1 MTRRVLCHLICL
13 LATFLLKGIENV
25 HAQNFSN
32 KGKEF
37 WVCFPVH
44 IDGTAAKIQLFLTSD
59 VRTYVW
65 IDIPGTG
72 LYINGAGNTSA
83 APTVFT
89 IDPSSTLNKLISVP
103 VANSAVYLDNVPGT
117 TSNKAIRIRTLS
129 PVHPPFVA
137 YAHIYSSNQS
147 DATLILPVTT
157 LGREHY
163 AFNYTQNPHCLNV
176 SGDPAGCGG
185 FNPGPQ
191 RSSISVMAVEPGNT
205 TVEFTLPP
213 GLALN
218 AVSPTPSSNVFTV
231 TLAQGQIYQLLSGST
246 GNRSN
251 TIDITGTRIATI
263 SNTPGQCKKIAVYT
277 GSSRVVIGGGSCT
290 TPGSGDNLFEIMYPT
305 STWGR
310 NFVIPQV
317 AGRNGNG
324 AYSIIRIMASK
335 ANTSIVVNGG
345 TPVVKNAGEFHTVN
359 TNTVTSITADKAIS
373 VAQYYTSQNGCGGS
387 GQLGDPAMVMWSPLE
402 QTLKNI
408 TLYASFRDNINQ
420 SYVSVVTKTSDTSK
434 FKLDGV
440 KIPFTVVPSNPVY
453 SYANPSVVTATL
465 TATYLGV
472 HDLKSDSGFI
482 AVSYGWG
489 QFESYGYSSGANVKN
504 LNQFITMS
512 VDSGCVGDGIQF
524 KGTALYTPSSWKW
537 YFGDGT
543 TANTQNAVKSY
554 TNSGRYDVS
563 LVTTI
568 PGGSDCDSQDS
579 TSVEFTINA
588 KPVANFAWQKNCVND
603 TIRFS
608 DSSNTATSFV
618 NKWYWQFGDGVT
630 STQKNPKHKYATH
643 GTYQVKLKI
652 FNEGGCDDSITK
664 SVTIYPSPKA
674 NFYTPQHCIADSFSF
689 MDSSTI
695 ATGGVINFW
704 KWKFGTGDSSMTQ
717 YPKYKFI
724 SEGIGNINLVVQSDF
739 GCRDSVTK
747 SVSIDPTPDAKLWSQ
762 SVCRNDSAVFLD
774 SSSIVAGGTI
784 TSWVWKFGDG
794 DSSILTNPKHK
805 YASPG
810 TYTYRLTVTS
820 DKACWDTASA
830 SLQVYTLPAA
840 GFKPTTVCN
849 KDSIH
854 FEDQSLG
861 GGTGTP
867 SQWAWDFGDGSSVD
881 TLNKP
886 VHYYVNAGPYQVKMI
901 VTNNFGCRD
910 TITKMV
916 KVYPKPKASFTI
928 GILCNIDTSFFI
940 NKSSISS
947 GNLSYFWNFG
957 DTTTTSTSIN
967 PVHVYTKSTT
977 YQVLLVAKSDSG
989 CVDTVITPVLVNG
1002 KPKADFTAPTCP
1014 EDSVIFTNLT
1024 KSSDA
1029 IINQSWNFGDG
1040 GTSNIKDAKHL
1051 YSAEGTY
1058 NVKLVVYS
1066 AFCKDS
1072 LNKSVTVS
1080 FKPKADFSM
1089 TPVCEYDT
1097 AKFTDQSQV
1106 YVSTL
1111 NSWAWDFGDLRTST
1125 QQNPS
1130 NKYTLPTAAP
1140 ASDSFAVRL
1149 IVGAATGCFD
1159 TITKM
1164 VHIFPKPYIAFNLA
1178 APCYTDSAVFASTS
1192 SVITGT
1198 VQSYLWNFGDGG
1210 SDTRAN
1216 PKHQYLTSNTYVV
1229 QLTATSDKGC
1239 STTVSNNILINPP
1252 PMGDFTFRD
1261 TCVNDTVQFEDLST
1275 TTDGSI
1281 SGWRWDFGNGKQDT
1295 VKMPRIAYASPA
1307 TYPVK
1312 LTLITSSGCT
1322 YVNYINKNIVIYD
1335 RPKVSFTADPDS
1347 TNILFTKITFTNPTN
1362 AIKFDWDFGDTTYSS
1377 ETNPEHNY
1385 QDTGRFVVKLVATS
1399 SFGCKD
1405 STTGRVI
1412 ISPAFSFFIPTA
1424 FSPNEDGSNEVF
1436 YPMGEGWK
1444 TFELTIYNRWGQTIF
1459 EGKPNEAWLGTYN
1472 NKIGDWVQDGVY
1484 PYMVKVIDQR
1494 GKKKYFSGEVTL
1506 LR

>member
-1 MTRRVLCHLICL
+1 MTRRVLFNSI
-13 LATFLLKGIENV
+13 FLLTIILLTGINSF
-25 HAQNFSN
+25 AQNFSN
-32 KGKEF
+32 KGREF
-37 WVCFPVH
+37 WITFPVH
-44 IDGTAAKIQLFLTSD
+44 TDQNQLGSQLNEQIIITSD
-59 VRTYVW
+59 KATSAL
-65 IDIPGTG
+65 I
-72 LYINGAGNTSA
+72 YINGGTTFYTVAVIAANVPFRLIIPTSA
-83 APTVFT
+83 YLTNISGKIA
-89 IDPSSTLNKLISVP
+89 NKSIKIT
-103 VANSAVYLDNVPGT
+103 VPG
-117 TSNKAIRIRTLS
+117 SLP
-129 PVHPPFVA
+129 PVVV
-137 YAHIYSSNQS
+137 YAHVYSQNQS
-147 DATLILPVTT
+147 DATLVLPVTT
-157 LGREHY
+157 LGRSY
-163 AFNYTQNPHCLNV
+163 YTFNMTQTPTSETTGMGGSIELNYITV
-176 SGDPAGCGG
+176 
-185 FNPGPQ
+185 
-191 RSSISVMAVEPGNT
+191 IAVEPGST
-205 TVEFTLPP
+205 TVTYSLPP
-213 GLALN
+213 GVVLK
-218 AVSPTPSSNVFTV
+218 SGSPSSPVSLN
-231 TLAQGQIYQLLSGST
+231 QGEVLQLLT
-246 GNRSN
+246 DRN
-251 TIDITGTRIATI
+251 TANQDMTGTLVQSVSTI
-263 SNTPGQCKKIAVYT
+263 PGQCKKIAVFS
-277 GSSRVVIGGGSCT
+277 GSSKVNVGGGICAAS
-290 TPGSGDNLFEIMYPT
+290 SGDNLYEMMYPI
-305 STWGR
+305 STWGK
-310 NFVIPQV
+310 NYIIPQTK
-317 AGRNGNG
+317 GRPTGSNGTNSVIRIL
-324 AYSIIRIMASK
+324 ASKDTTSIII
-335 ANTSIVVNGG
+335 NGG
-345 TPVVKNAGEFHTVN
+345 APIVRNAGQYYSLT
-359 TNTVTSITADKAIS
+359 TNTVTNIS
-373 VAQYYTSQNGCGGS
+373 ANKPINVSQTYVSAYGCQTCGFGAC
-387 GQLGDPAMVMWSPLE
+387 LGDPSMVVWSPVE
-402 QTLKNI
+402 QSLNNI
-408 TLYASFRDNINQ
+408 ILYSSNLYQITQ
-420 SYVSVVTKTSDTSK
+420 SYLAVVTKTTDTSK
-434 FKLDGV
+434 FRVDGLKV
-440 KIPFTVVPSNPVY
+440 TPVNAFAVVPSNPTY
-453 SYANPSVVTATL
+453 SYANFPVSTATP
-465 TATYLGV
+465 ANPSLGYHV
-472 HDLKSDSGFI
+472 LKSDSGFI
-482 AVSYGWG
+482 AVAYGWG
-489 QFESYGYSSGANVKN
+489 DRESYGYSSGANIKN
-504 LNQFITMS
+504 LNQFITAS
-512 VDSGCVGDGIQF
+512 VDSGCVGNPVTF
-524 KGTALYTPSSWKW
+524 KGTAVYTPTSWKW

-543 TANTQNAVKSY
+543 TATTQNATKTYSTPGKY
-554 TNSGRYDVS
+554 IVS
-563 LVTTI
+563 LVTVI

-579 TSVEFTINA
+579 TTVEFTINA
-588 KPVANFAWQKNCVND
+588 KPIANFVWQKNCVND

-618 NKWYWQFGDGVT
+618 NKWYWQFGDGDT
-630 STQKNPKHKYATH
+630 STQKDPKHKYATH

-664 SVTIYPSPKA
+664 TVTIYPSPMA

-695 ATGGVINFW
+695 ATGGVINYW
-704 KWKFGTGDSSMTQ
+704 KWTFGTGDSSMTQ

-724 SEGIGNINLVVQSDF
+724 SEGTGNIKLIVKSDF
-739 GCRDSVTK
+739 GCLDSVSK

-784 TSWVWKFGDG
+784 TNWVWKFGDG

-810 TYTYRLTVTS
+810 IYTYRLSVTS

-830 SLQVYTLPAA
+830 LLQVYTLPAA

-881 TLNKP
+881 TMSKP

-967 PVHVYTKSTT
+967 PVHVYTKSNT

-1444 TFELTIYNRWGQTIF
+1444 TYELTIYNRWGQAIF

-1472 NKIGDWVQDGVY
+1472 NKVGDWVQDGVY
-1484 PYMVKVIDQR
+1484 PYMVRVIDQR

>member
-1 MTRRVLCHLICL
+1 MTRRVLFNSIFLFAIAL
-13 LATFLLKGIENV
+13 LTGKNLY
-25 HAQNFSN
+25 AQNFSN

-37 WVCFPVH
+37 WIAWPMHTDQACL
-44 IDGTAAKIQLFLTSD
+44 TAAPPNNLGMQLYLTSD
-59 VRTYVW
+59 KQSSALIYV
-65 IDIPGTG
+65 GATLAG
-72 LYINGAGNTSA
+72 VAAINPNATTQFTVPTSAYLTNTSG
-83 APTVFT
+83 
-89 IDPSSTLNKLISVP
+89 
-103 VANSAVYLDNVPGT
+103 VYT
-117 TSNKAIRIRTLS
+117 NKAIRVFVPGAL
-129 PVHPPFVA
+129 PPIVV
-137 YAHIYSSNQS
+137 YAHIYSLNQS
-147 DATLILPVTT
+147 DASLVLPTNT
-157 LGREHY
+157 LGRDY
-163 AFNYTQNPHCLNV
+163 FTFNYQQHSPTLDNIGSCNQMNRGTELNFIT
-176 SGDPAGCGG
+176 A
-185 FNPGPQ
+185 
-191 RSSISVMAVEPGNT
+191 IAVEPGQT
-205 TVEFTLPP
+205 QVSYTLPP
-213 GLALN
+213 NVTLKN
-218 AVSPTPSSNVFTV
+218 PPSSNPV
-231 TLAQGQIYQLLSGST
+231 TLNQGEILQLVAIVNST
-246 GNRSN
+246 NR
-251 TIDITGTRIATI
+251 DLTGTRIQTV
-263 SNTPGQCKKIAVYT
+263 STVPGQCKKIAVYT
-277 GSSRVVIGGGSCT
+277 GSSKVNIGGSVCAS
-290 TPGSGDNLFEIMYPT
+290 PGSGDNLYEIMYPT
-305 STWGR
+305 STWGK
-310 NFVIPQV
+310 NYIVSPV
-317 AGRNGNG
+317 SGRPAGNG
-324 AYSIIRIMASK
+324 SNTVIRIMASK
-335 ANTSIVVNGG
+335 DTTSIIVNGG
-345 TPVVKNAGEFHTVN
+345 APIVKNAGQFHEFTTAN
-359 TNTVTSITADKAIS
+359 AAYITANKPIN
-373 VAQYYTSQNGCGGS
+373 VAQYYISANGCQGS
-387 GQLGDPAMVMWSPLE
+387 NQTGDPSMVVWSPME
-402 QTLKNI
+402 QTLNNI
-408 TLYASFRDNINQ
+408 SLYSSNKSAITQ
-420 SYVSVVTKTSDTSK
+420 SYISVVTKTTDTSR
-434 FKLDGV
+434 FKLDGS
-440 KIPFTVVPSNPVY
+440 KITFSTVAANTVY
-453 SYANPSVVTATL
+453 SYANKAVATGNHSL
-465 TATYLGV
+465 I
-472 HDLKSDSGFI
+472 SDSGFV
-482 AVSYGWG
+482 AVAYGWG
-489 QFESYGYSSGANVKN
+489 QYESYGYSSGANIKN
-504 LNQFITMS
+504 LNQFITAS
-512 VDSGCVGDGIQF
+512 VDSGCVGNPVTF
-524 KGTALYTPSSWKW
+524 KGTAIYAPTSWKW

-543 TANTQNAVKSY
+543 TATTQNATKTYSVPGKY
-554 TNSGRYDVS
+554 TVS

-568 PGGSDCDSQDS
+568 PGGNDCDSQDS
-579 TSVEFTINA
+579 TTAEFTINA
-588 KPVANFAWQKNCVND
+588 KPVANFGWQKNCVND

-618 NKWYWQFGDGVT
+618 NKWYWQFGDGDT

-664 SVTIYPSPKA
+664 TVTIYPSPKA
-674 NFYTPQHCIADSFSF
+674 NFYTPQHCVTDSFNF

-704 KWKFGTGDSSMTQ
+704 KWKFGTGDSAMAQ

-724 SEGIGNINLVVQSDF
+724 AEGSGNISLIVQSDF
-739 GCRDSVTK
+739 GCVDSVQK

-774 SSSIVAGGTI
+774 SSSIVAGSI
-784 TSWVWKFGDG
+784 ANWLWKFGDG
-794 DSSILTNPKHK
+794 DSSVLANPKHK

-820 DKACWDTASA
+820 DKACWDTTSA

-867 SQWAWDFGDGSSVD
+867 AHWSWDYGDGTSVD
-881 TLNKP
+881 TVDKP

-910 TITKMV
+910 TITKTV
-916 KVYPKPKASFTI
+916 KVYPKPKAAFTI

-957 DTTTTSTSIN
+957 DTTTTSTATN
-967 PVHVYTKSTT
+967 PVHVYTKSNT
-977 YQVLLVAKSDSG
+977 YQVMLVAQSDSG

-1014 EDSVIFTNLT
+1014 EDSVVFTNLT
-1024 KSSDA
+1024 QSSDA

-1089 TPVCEYDT
+1089 TPVCEYDS
-1097 AKFTDQSQV
+1097 ARFTDLSQV

-1111 NSWAWDFGDLRTST
+1111 NSWAWDFGDLHTST
-1125 QQNPS
+1125 QQNPA
-1130 NKYTLPTAAP
+1130 NKYTLPTSPP

-1149 IVGAATGCFD
+1149 IVGATTGCFD
-1159 TITKM
+1159 TIVKT

-1178 APCYTDSAVFASTS
+1178 APCYTDSAVFASS
-1192 SVITGT
+1192 SSIISGT
-1198 VQSYLWNFGDGG
+1198 VQSYLWDFGDGG
-1210 SDTRAN
+1210 SDTRSN
-1216 PKHQYLTSNTYVV
+1216 PRHQYLTSNTYVV

-1252 PMGDFTFRD
+1252 PVGDFTFRD

-1295 VKMPRIAYASPA
+1295 IKMPRMAYASPA

-1322 YVNYINKNIVIYD
+1322 YVNYINKNIVIHD
-1335 RPKVSFTADPDS
+1335 RPNVSFTADPDS
-1347 TNILFTKITFTNPTN
+1347 TNILFTKITFSNPTN
-1362 AIKFDWDFGDTTYSS
+1362 AVKFDWDFGDTSYSS
-1377 ETNPEHNY
+1377 ETNPVHDY
-1385 QDTGRFVVKLVATS
+1385 QDTGRFVIKLVATS
-1399 SFGCKD
+1399 DFGCMD
-1405 STTGRVI
+1405 SAFGRVI
-1412 ISPAFSFFIPTA
+1412 ISPAFSFYIPTA

-1444 TFELTIYNRWGQTIF
+1444 SFELTIYNRWGQTIF
-1459 EGKPNEAWLGTYN
+1459 EGKPNEGWLGTYN
-1472 NKIGDWVQDGVY
+1472 NKVGNWVQDGVY
-1484 PYMVKVIDQR
+1484 PYMVRVIDQR